1 MAGPLL
7 LGVDVGTTNLKVAA
21 VEPGGRVIAVARRS
35 MVVHRPAPGAAEFDL
50 DAVDRD
56 LVAALAEVAAAVDAG
71 RIAALGVVSIGE
83 SYVGL
88 DAGGRRV
95 TPCPTWYDR
104 RTVRGRDR
112 LGLSTAAWY
121 DRTGMVDDDIYTV
134 HRLAW
139 LHDTDAALARGVRLW
154 LNVADYVTLRLS
166 GAAVAGPS
174 LAARSGLADR
184 ATGDWSEATLAAA
197 GIRRDRLPRLAPAAT
212 VAGGLRAEVAART
225 GLPAGIPVV
234 NAGHDHPAAGVA
246 VGLAAPGNAIDS
258 TGTSESLKTVLAAPL
273 DFARSGGRFDC
284 YPHALPGLWLLSA
297 HVPSSGGLIDW
308 LTRLVAGAGRPA
320 ADALMAEAA
329 ASLPGAG
336 GVRVEPY
343 LEGTG
348 QPWNARDRRGSI
360 AGLAATTTRGDLMRA
375 TLEALAAWLDLNV
388 AAFEGLA
395 GRRFG
400 ELILVGGGSRAALS
414 TTIKAAMLDR
424 PIRLPAVAEAAA
436 AGAALVAGL
445 GAGIFATP
453 VEAAGVPDLGWTTVR
468 PDADLARLYAAL
480 DLAGGLRRPFEEAAR

>member
-184 ATGDWSEATLAAA
+184 ATGDWSEATLA
-197 GIRRDRLPRLAPAAT
+197 DRKS
-212 VAGGLRAEVAART
+212 
-225 GLPAGIPVV
+225 VV
-234 NAGHDHPAAGVA
+234 
-246 VGLAAPGNAIDS
+246 
-258 TGTSESLKTVLAAPL
+258 
-273 DFARSGGRFDC
+273 
-284 YPHALPGLWLLSA
+284 
-297 HVPSSGGLIDW
+297 
-308 LTRLVAGAGRPA
+308 
-320 ADALMAEAA
+320 
-329 ASLPGAG
+329 
-336 GVRVEPY
+336 
-343 LEGTG
+343 
-348 QPWNARDRRGSI
+348 
-360 AGLAATTTRGDLMRA
+360 
-375 TLEALAAWLDLNV
+375 
-388 AAFEGLA
+388 
-395 GRRFG
+395 
-400 ELILVGGGSRAALS
+400 
-414 TTIKAAMLDR
+414 
-424 PIRLPAVAEAAA
+424 
-436 AGAALVAGL
+436 
-445 GAGIFATP
+445 
-453 VEAAGVPDLGWTTVR
+453 
-468 PDADLARLYAAL
+468 
-480 DLAGGLRRPFEEAAR
+480 